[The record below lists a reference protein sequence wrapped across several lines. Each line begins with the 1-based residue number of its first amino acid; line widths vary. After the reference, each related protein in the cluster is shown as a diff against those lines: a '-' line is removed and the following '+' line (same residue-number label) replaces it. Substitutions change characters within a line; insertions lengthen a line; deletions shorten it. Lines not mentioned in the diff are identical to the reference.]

1 MISITLC
8 GSFIKDVLNIFPTLC
23 LFYVINIALLSITY
37 GKNISIILLQ
47 KHRNTSS
54 VFREMMMKDIQKD
67 VAEKL
72 AKWAGKKY
80 RNKLMKETIRNIY
93 QNKGFLWPVFVRI
106 NGRIKVR
113 GNRSSSIFDAWKRY
127 DLFASSPTEL
137 FHQTKEIPEG
147 LITLSKNFSIKNLL
161 EKMIFKNFLLK
172 VCQKERSIW
181 SQWIAIVN

>member
-1 MISITLC
+1 MEKIYPSFCYRSIE
-8 GSFIKDVLNIFPTLC
+8 IQVLYFEKWWWKIFKKMLPRNWQNELE
-23 LFYVINIALLSITY
+23 
-37 GKNISIILLQ
+37 KNMS
-47 KHRNTSS
+47 
-54 VFREMMMKDIQKD
+54 
-67 VAEKL
+67 
-72 AKWAGKKY
+72 Y